1 MVPNQSELVCQM
13 TVIGGKN
20 LSSARGLKPANITRS
35 ESVLCPHCMT
45 ADVKKAQT
53 IDFSPRFIRY
63 LLFRLRCLND
73 GTIYFLF

>member
-20 LSSARGLKPANITRS
+20 LSSARGLKPEPNICIMWS
-35 ESVLCPHCMT
+35 ESVLCPHCIT

-63 LLFRLRCLND
+63 FSAL
-73 GTIYFLF
+73 GV